1 MLPTRALLRSGMR
14 PAPRLQMTWGPP
26 RPFAQSQRHG
36 AVVRTASK
44 AWESTVTG
52 EEKSGHIATSESE
65 SILFFD
71 NLFPLKLTYLLRRSW
86 QSDRDL
92 TDLLKRFDSSGGG
105 LGTDP
110 INLVKRAI
118 PNDLPIKVTEILPRL
133 KDGGAFVKF
142 SHGSDVVPKDIETS
156 LARSLEKHP
165 LRPWFNPFR
174 GVQAGLVKGVPW
186 LEDLYRFPKSRVKVE
201 FTGKDA
207 GGEAVELSQET
218 LYSLFRRYGKIA
230 EITSQPSDSKILPKY
245 AYIDFARVRDAIM
258 ARNCLH
264 GFLVDEG
271 LGGGKIGTRL
281 RLSYEQKV
289 KPHNIWNWLTSHPRV
304 VIPVVAALLA
314 AITVAIFDPIR
325 EFFVK
330 AHIQHSFRLTNNKFY
345 RWIKSQTSDIFSSF
359 GHKKADKA
367 GFSAVWQHRR
377 DLIEQIQTW
386 LLESSDT
393 FIVVQGPRGS
403 GKKELVLD
411 QSLKGRKNV
420 LVIDCKPI
428 IEARGES
435 GTIKHLAA
443 AVGYKPIF
451 AFLNSMSSMIDLAVQ
466 STTGVKAGF
475 SETLESQVVKILHTT
490 AEALKEVSL
499 AGRDKD
505 GKDGDLSD
513 DAYLEARPDKRAVVV
528 IDNFLHKNEG
538 SSLVYDKVA
547 EWAAAMVQNNVAHV
561 IFLTDDTSYSKSL
574 SKAMPDRVF
583 RQAALGDLSLDV
595 AKKFII
601 SRLEEDEIEKV
612 REQSKEAEEKEDK
625 PEQHQK
631 PDLSELDSAIGILG
645 GRLTD
650 LEYLARRLKGGQ
662 SPQRAIEDI
671 INQSA
676 TEIVKMYLLGGK
688 DTVEGKKWS
697 TEQAWYLIK
706 ALASHDALRYNEVL
720 LSDTFASSTTPGA
733 ANGESA
739 LEGLTNAELVTVETY
754 NGRPQTIRPGKPM
767 YQAAFSLLL
776 DDRVLKAKM
785 DLALLKELTKV
796 EAKVIE
802 KAEGELALLGSLPK
816 QPAQTGS
823 RVSYL
828 LEKLEGSQV
837 KIAKYE
843 KDIAALKTVLK
854 HNY

>member
-1 MLPTRALLRSGMR
+1 MR
-14 PAPRLQMTWGPP
+14 PAAKLQTPWTPV
-26 RPFAQSQRHG
+26 RPFARPQLR
-36 AVVRTASK
+36 AATK
-44 AWESTVTG
+44 AWESTLTG
-52 EEKSGHIATSESE
+52 DERSGHIAKSESE
-65 SILFFD
+65 AILFFD

-86 QSDRDL
+86 SDDRNL
-92 TDLLKRFDSSGGG
+92 TNLLKRFDSSSGG

-118 PNDLPIKVTEILPRL
+118 PKDLPIKVTEILPQL

-142 SHGSDVVPKDIETS
+142 SHGSDVSPKDIESS
-156 LARSLEKHP
+156 LARSLEKRP

-174 GVQAGLVKGVPW
+174 GVKAGLVKGVPW

-207 GGEAVELSQET
+207 GGEAVELSEET
-218 LYSLFRRYGKIA
+218 LYSVFRRYGKIA
-230 EITSQPSDSKILPKY
+230 EIISQPSDSKTLPKY
-245 AYIDFARVRDAIM
+245 AYVDFVLVRDAIM

-264 GFLVDEG
+264 GFVVNEA
-271 LGGGKIGTRL
+271 LGGGKLGTRL
-281 RLSYEQKV
+281 RLSYEQRV

-345 RWIKSQTSDIFSSF
+345 RWIKSQTSDIMSSF
-359 GHKKADKA
+359 GHKKVEKA
-367 GFSAVWQHRR
+367 GFNAVWQHRK

-411 QSLKGRKNV
+411 QSLNGRKNV

-435 GTIKHLAA
+435 GTIKHLAN
-443 AVGYKPIF
+443 AVGYKPVF
-451 AFLNSMSSMIDLAVQ
+451 AFLNNMSSMIDLAVQ

-505 GKDGDLSD
+505 GKDADLSD

-538 SSLVYDKVA
+538 SSIVYDKVA

-561 IFLTDDTSYSKSL
+561 IFLTDDTAYSKSL

-612 REQSKEAEEKEDK
+612 RQHSKEANEKTEDVV
-625 PEQHQK
+625 ERHEK

-676 TEIVKMYLLGGK
+676 TEIVKMYLLDGK
-688 DTVEGKKWS
+688 DTFEGKKWS

-720 LSDTFASSTTPGA
+720 LSDTFASSTTTGA
-733 ANGESA
+733 SNGESA
-739 LEGLTNAELVTVETY
+739 LEGLANAELITVETH
-754 NGRPQTIRPGKPM
+754 NGRPQSIRPGKPM
-767 YQAAFSLLL
+767 YQAAFNLLL
-776 DDRVLKAKM
+776 NDHVLRAKL
-785 DLALLKELTKV
+785 DLATLKELTKV
-796 EAKVIE
+796 ETKTIE
-802 KAEGELALLGSLPK
+802 KVENELALLGSLPK
-816 QPAQTGS
+816 QPAQTGA
-823 RVSYL
+823 RVLYL
-828 LEKLEGSQV
+828 LDKLEGSQV
-837 KIAKYE
+837 KITKYE
-843 KDIAALKTVLK
+843 KEIAALKKVLK
-854 HNY
+854 HDY

>member
-1 MLPTRALLRSGMR
+1 
-14 PAPRLQMTWGPP
+14 
-26 RPFAQSQRHG
+26 
-36 AVVRTASK
+36 
-44 AWESTVTG
+44 
-52 EEKSGHIATSESE
+52 
-65 SILFFD
+65 
-71 NLFPLKLTYLLRRSW
+71 
-86 QSDRDL
+86 
-92 TDLLKRFDSSGGG
+92 
-105 LGTDP
+105 
-110 INLVKRAI
+110 
-118 PNDLPIKVTEILPRL
+118 
-133 KDGGAFVKF
+133 
-142 SHGSDVVPKDIETS
+142 
-156 LARSLEKHP
+156 
-165 LRPWFNPFR
+165 
-174 GVQAGLVKGVPW
+174 
-186 LEDLYRFPKSRVKVE
+186 
-201 FTGKDA
+201 
-207 GGEAVELSQET
+207 
-218 LYSLFRRYGKIA
+218 
-230 EITSQPSDSKILPKY
+230 
-245 AYIDFARVRDAIM
+245 M

-264 GFLVDEG
+264 GFVVGEA
-271 LGGGKIGTRL
+271 LGGGKNGTKL
-281 RLSYEQKV
+281 RLSYEQRV
-289 KPHNIWNWLTSHPRV
+289 KPHNIWNWLSSHPRIV
-304 VIPVVAALLA
+304 VPIVAALLA

-330 AHIQHSFRLTNNKFY
+330 AHIQHSFRFSDSKLYK
-345 RWIKSQTSDIFSSF
+345 WVKSQTSDIISSF

-367 GFSAVWQHRR
+367 GFNAVWQHRR

-393 FIVVQGPRGS
+393 FIVIQGPRGS

-435 GTIKHLAA
+435 GTIKRLAN
-443 AVGYKPIF
+443 AVGYTPVF
-451 AFLNSMSSMIDLAVQ
+451 AFMNSMSSMIDLAVQ

-505 GKDGDLSD
+505 GKDADLSD
-513 DAYLEARPDKRAVVV
+513 DAYLEAHPDKRAVVV

-538 SSLVYDKVA
+538 SSIVYDKVA

-574 SKAMPDRVF
+574 AKAMPDRVF
-583 RQAALGDLSLDV
+583 RQAALGDLSPDV
-595 AKKFII
+595 AKNFVI

-612 REQSKEAEEKEDK
+612 REHSKEAQQETEDSATVE
-625 PEQHQK
+625 PEAK
-631 PDLSELDSAIGILG
+631 PDLSELDAAIGILG

-650 LEYLARRLKGGQ
+650 LENLARRLKGRQ
-662 SPQRAIEDI
+662 SPQKAVEDI

-706 ALASHDALRYNEVL
+706 QLASHDALRYNEVL

-739 LEGLTNAELVTVETY
+739 LDGLSNAELITVETY
-754 NGRPQTIRPGKPM
+754 NGRPQTIRAGKPM
-767 YQAAFSLLL
+767 YQAAFGMLLQ
-776 DDRVLKAKM
+776 DRVLKAKM
-785 DLALLKELTKV
+785 DLAMLKELAKV
-796 EAKVIE
+796 EAKTIE
-802 KAEGELALLGSLPK
+802 KVESELALLGSLPK
-816 QPAQTGS
+816 QPAQTGA

-828 LEKLEGSQV
+828 LDKLQGSQV
-837 KIAKYE
+837 KITKYE
-843 KDIAALKTVLK
+843 KDMAALKQVLK

>member
-1 MLPTRALLRSGMR
+1 MFSSRAMFRSGLAAR
-14 PAPRLQMTWGPP
+14 TWAPVLPIARQ
-26 RPFAQSQRHG
+26 G
-36 AVVRTASK
+36 AVLRAVSTA
-44 AWESTVTG
+44 VG
-52 EEKSGHIATSESE
+52 DEKSGHITTSHSE

-71 NLFPLKLTYLLRRSW
+71 NLFPLKLTHLLRSRAW
-86 QSDRDL
+86 QSDRDFG
-92 TDLLKRFDSSGGG
+92 DLLQRFESSS
-105 LGTDP
+105 LGITDP

-118 PNDLPIKVTEILPRL
+118 PSSLPIKVTEILPRF
-133 KDGGAFVKF
+133 KDGGVYVKF
-142 SHGSDVVPKDIETS
+142 SHSPEVQPKQIEVS
-156 LARSLEKHP
+156 LAQALEKNP
-165 LRPWFNPFR
+165 IRPWFNPFR
-174 GVQAGLVKGVPW
+174 GVKAGLVKGVPW

-207 GGEAVELSQET
+207 GGDAVELNQED
-218 LYSLFRRYGKIA
+218 LYSLFRKYGKIA
-230 EITSQPSDSKILPKY
+230 EITSQPSDSKVLPKY
-245 AYIDFARVRDAIM
+245 AYIDFALVRDAIM

-264 GFLVDEG
+264 GFVVGEA

-289 KPHNIWNWLTSHPRV
+289 KPHNIWNWLSSHPRIV
-304 VIPVVAALLA
+304 VPVVAALLA

-330 AHIQHSFRLTNNKFY
+330 AHIQHSFRLTDNKLY
-345 RWIKSQTSDIFSSF
+345 KWVKSQTSDIMSSF
-359 GHKKADKA
+359 GHKKEDKA
-367 GFSAVWQHRR
+367 GFNAVWQHRR
-377 DLIEQIQTW
+377 DLIDQIHTW

-411 QSLKGRKNV
+411 QSLKDRKNV

-435 GTIKHLAA
+435 GTIKRMAN
-443 AVGYKPIF
+443 AVGYKPVF

-505 GKDGDLSD
+505 GKDSDLSD
-513 DAYLEARPDKRAVVV
+513 DAYLEAHPDKRAVVV

-538 SSLVYDKVA
+538 SSIVYDKVA

-561 IFLTDDTSYSKSL
+561 IFLTDDTAYSKSL

-583 RQAALGDLSLDV
+583 RQAALGDLSPEV
-595 AKKFII
+595 ARKFVI
-601 SRLEEDEIEKV
+601 SRLEEDDLEKV
-612 REQSKEAEEKEDK
+612 REHSKEAHRQAEDK
-625 PEQHQK
+625 AETK
-631 PDLSELDSAIGILG
+631 LEDTPDLAELDSAISILG

-650 LEYLARRLKGGQ
+650 LENLARRLKGRQ
-662 SPQRAIEDI
+662 SPQRAVEDI

-688 DTVEGKKWS
+688 DSVEGKKWS

-706 ALASHDALRYNEVL
+706 ELASHEALRYNEVL

-733 ANGESA
+733 GNGESA
-739 LEGLTNAELVTVETY
+739 LEGLTNAELITVETH
-754 NGRPQTIRPGKPM
+754 NGRPQSIRPGKPM
-767 YQAAFSLLL
+767 YQAAFSMLLE
-776 DDRVLKAKM
+776 DRVLKAKM
-785 DLALLKELTKV
+785 DLVLLKELTKV
-796 EAKVIE
+796 ETKVID
-802 KAEGELALLGSLPK
+802 KAESELALLGSLPK
-816 QPAQTGS
+816 QPSQTGS

-828 LEKLEGSQV
+828 LDKLEGSQA

-843 KDIAALKTVLK
+843 SEIARLKNVLK
-854 HNY
+854 HNF

>member
-1 MLPTRALLRSGMR
+1 MR
-14 PAPRLQMTWGPP
+14 PAARLRKTWIPT
-26 RPFAQSQRHG
+26 RPIGQLQREG
-36 AVVRTASK
+36 AIVRAATK
-44 AWESTVTG
+44 AWESTLTG
-52 EEKSGHIATSESE
+52 DEKSGHIAKSESE
-65 SILFFD
+65 SILFFS

-92 TDLLKRFDSSGGG
+92 ADLLKRFDSSSGG
-105 LGTDP
+105 LGSDP

-142 SHGSDVVPKDIETS
+142 SHGSDVVPKEIEST
-156 LARSLEKHP
+156 LAQALEKNP

-174 GVQAGLVKGVPW
+174 GVKAGLVKGVPW
-186 LEDLYRFPKSRVKVE
+186 LEDLYRFPKSRVRVE

-218 LYSLFRRYGKIA
+218 LYSVFRRYGKIA
-230 EITSQPSDSKILPKY
+230 EITSQPSDSKILPKF
-245 AYIDFARVRDAIM
+245 AYIDFALVRDAIM

-264 GFLVDEG
+264 GFLVDEA
-271 LGGGKIGTRL
+271 LGGGKNGTRL
-281 RLSYEQKV
+281 RLSYEQRV

-345 RWIKSQTSDIFSSF
+345 RWIKSQTSDIISSF

-367 GFSAVWQHRR
+367 GFNAVWQHRR

-435 GTIKHLAA
+435 GTIKHLAN

-451 AFLNSMSSMIDLAVQ
+451 AFLNNMSSMIDLAVQ

-513 DAYLEARPDKRAVVV
+513 DAYLEARPDKRAVIV

-538 SSLVYDKVA
+538 TSIVYDKVA
-547 EWAAAMVQNNVAHV
+547 EWAATMVQNNVAHV
-561 IFLTDDTSYSKSL
+561 IFLTDDTAYSKSL

-601 SRLEEDEIEKV
+601 SRLEEDELDKV
-612 REQSKEAEEKEDK
+612 REHSKEASEKAEDK
-625 PEQHQK
+625 VEHQQK
-631 PDLSELDSAIGILG
+631 PDLSELDSAISILG

-688 DTVEGKKWS
+688 DAIESKKWS

-739 LEGLTNAELVTVETY
+739 LEGLTNAELITVETY
-754 NGRPQTIRPGKPM
+754 NGRPQTIHPGKPM
-767 YQAAFSLLL
+767 YQAAFSMLLN
-776 DDRVLKAKM
+776 DRVLRAKL

-796 EAKVIE
+796 ETKTIE
-802 KAEGELALLGSLPK
+802 KAESELALLGSLPK
-816 QPAQTGS
+816 QPSQTGA
-823 RVSYL
+823 RISYL
-828 LEKLEGSQV
+828 LDKLEGSQM
-837 KIAKYE
+837 KIVKYE
-843 KDIAALKTVLK
+843 KEIAVLKKVLK

>member
-1 MLPTRALLRSGMR
+1 MTLHRALFRSGARLGSAALQTRTTTR
-14 PAPRLQMTWGPP
+14 PSVQTAPATH
-26 RPFAQSQRHG
+26 AT
-36 AVVRTASK
+36 VKK
-44 AWESTVTG
+44 AWESTLAG
-52 EEKSGHIATSESE
+52 DEKSGHIVKSESE
-65 SILFFD
+65 AILFFD
-71 NLFPLKLTYLLRRSW
+71 NLFPLKLTYLLRRTW

-92 TDLLKRFDSSGGG
+92 TDLLKRFDSGG
-105 LGTDP
+105 LGVTDP

-118 PNDLPIKVTEILPRL
+118 PDDLPIKVTEILPRL
-133 KDGGAFVKF
+133 KDGGVFVKF
-142 SHGSDVVPKDIETS
+142 SHSSNPKEIEST
-156 LARSLEKHP
+156 LARTLEKRP

-174 GVQAGLVKGVPW
+174 GVKAGLVRGVPW

-201 FTGKDA
+201 FTGKTD
-207 GGEAVELSQET
+207 GSGEAVELSQET

-245 AYIDFARVRDAIM
+245 AYIDFAVVRDAIM

-264 GFLVDEG
+264 GFLVDEA
-271 LGGGKIGTRL
+271 LGGGKNGTRL

-289 KPHNIWNWLTSHPRV
+289 KPHNIWNWLTSHPRL

-314 AITVAIFDPIR
+314 GITVAIFDPIR

-330 AHIQHSFRLTNNKFY
+330 AHIQHSFQLTNNRLY
-345 RWIKSQTSDIFSSF
+345 RWVKSQTSDIFSSF
-359 GHKKADKA
+359 GHKKTEKA

-377 DLIEQIQTW
+377 DLIEQIQAW

-411 QSLKGRKNV
+411 QTLNDRKHV
-420 LVIDCKPI
+420 LVLDCKPI

-435 GTIKHLAA
+435 ATIKRLAN
-443 AVGYKPIF
+443 AVGYKPVF
-451 AFLNSMSSMIDLAVQ
+451 AFLNNMSSMIDLAVQ

-475 SETLESQVVKILHTT
+475 SETLESQVVKILQTT

-499 AGRDKD
+499 AGRDRD
-505 GKDGDLSD
+505 GKDADLAD
-513 DAYLEARPDKRAVVV
+513 DAYLEAHPDKRAVVV

-538 SSLVYDKVA
+538 STIVYDKVA

-561 IFLTDDTSYSKSL
+561 IFLTDDTAYSKSL

-583 RQAALGDLSLDV
+583 RQAALGDLTADV
-595 AKKFII
+595 AKKFVI
-601 SRLEEDEIEKV
+601 SRLEEDELDKV
-612 REQSKEAEEKEDK
+612 REHSKEAQETGDK
-625 PEQHQK
+625 VSHDAQQK

-650 LEYLARRLKGGQ
+650 LEALARRLKGGQ
-662 SPQRAIEDI
+662 SPQRAVEEIV
-671 INQSA
+671 NQSA

-733 ANGESA
+733 VNGESA
-739 LEGLTNAELVTVETY
+739 LEGLTNAELITVETH

-767 YQAAFSLLL
+767 YQAAFTMLLE
-776 DDRVLKAKM
+776 DRVLRARL
-785 DLALLKELTKV
+785 DLALLKELSKV
-796 EAKVIE
+796 ETKTIE
-802 KAEGELALLGSLPK
+802 KAENELALLGSLPK
-816 QPAQTGS
+816 QPAQTGA

-828 LEKLEGSQV
+828 LEKLEGSQM
-837 KIAKYE
+837 KITQYE
-843 KDIAALKTVLK
+843 KEIAALKKVLK